1 MPVIRLRP
9 VVPGLVFLLAVLP
22 FLSVLWAGFLNWDDD
37 YHLLENAGFRGL
49 GASQLQWM
57 VTTTLGGHYHPLTW
71 LSFGVNYA
79 LDGMNPWGYHLVN
92 LLLHGANAVLFY
104 FIARRLLAAGE
115 GEPQAGL
122 PWAAAFAAL
131 MFAVHPLRVESVA
144 WLTERRGLLSA
155 LFYLAAVLAYLRGV
169 TREKRADWRWLGL
182 SLAAF
187 AASLLS
193 KAISMTLPAALL
205 LLDVYPLGRVA
216 RLGWRR
222 VLVEKVPFGAVAAA
236 GAAVAL
242 LAMRSGGVLTP
253 YGEYGPGA
261 RLAMSAYSFT
271 FYPWKVILP
280 AELSPVY
287 ELPARI
293 DPSSVR
299 FAIPLAVCLA
309 VTVALVALRRRWP
322 AGLAAWAYSVLTVL
336 PVSGPVH
343 SSYVLAADR
352 YSYLSGLGFALLGGG
367 AVSWLFSRRDAL
379 RPLLSRL
386 MVVAAAAALL
396 GLGAGSWRQSQLW
409 KDTEA
414 LFRWA
419 VSVDPTCAV
428 CSNNLGGQL
437 LLNYPVD
444 LGRIQEAEAYFRR
457 AIALRPA
464 LAAPYRNLGRA
475 LATQRRYGEAEVAYH
490 AFLRAEPESPQ
501 GLAGLGMVYLA
512 QERDAEAI
520 PLLREARA
528 RGLDAPGARDGL
540 GLALRRQADRMSRN
554 GRGEEAGVLLRE
566 AESLGARRP

>member
-1 MPVIRLRP
+1 MRVIRLRP

-22 FLSVLWAGFLNWDDD
+22 FLSVLQAGFLNWDDD
-37 YHLLENAGFRGL
+37 YHLVENAGFRGL

-131 MFAVHPLRVESVA
+131 VFAVHPLRVESVA

-271 FYPWKVILP
+271 FYPWKLILP

-299 FAIPLAVCLA
+299 FAIPAAVCVA

-322 AGLAAWAYSVLTVL
+322 AGLAAWAYSALTIL

-343 SSYVLAADR
+343 A
-352 YSYLSGLGFALLGGG
+352 
-367 AVSWLFSRRDAL
+367 
-379 RPLLSRL
+379 
-386 MVVAAAAALL
+386 
-396 GLGAGSWRQSQLW
+396 
-409 KDTEA
+409 
-414 LFRWA
+414 
-419 VSVDPTCAV
+419 
-428 CSNNLGGQL
+428 
-437 LLNYPVD
+437 
-444 LGRIQEAEAYFRR
+444 
-457 AIALRPA
+457 
-464 LAAPYRNLGRA
+464 
-475 LATQRRYGEAEVAYH
+475 
-490 AFLRAEPESPQ
+490 
-501 GLAGLGMVYLA
+501 
-512 QERDAEAI
+512 
-520 PLLREARA
+520 
-528 RGLDAPGARDGL
+528 
-540 GLALRRQADRMSRN
+540 
-554 GRGEEAGVLLRE
+554 
-566 AESLGARRP
+566 

>member
-1 MPVIRLRP
+1 MPVIRPRP
-9 VVPGLVFLLAVLP
+9 LLPGVVFLLAVLP
-22 FLSVLWAGFLNWDDD
+22 FLPVLRAGFLNWDDD
-37 YHLLENAGFRGL
+37 YHLVENAGIRGL
-49 GASQLQWM
+49 GAAQLRWM
-57 VTTTLGGHYHPLTW
+57 FSTTLGGHYHPLTW
-71 LSFGVNYA
+71 LSFGVNYS

-104 FIARRLLAAGE
+104 FVARRLLAAAE
-115 GEPQAGL
+115 GEPETGL

-131 MFAVHPLRVESVA
+131 VFAVHPLRVESVA

-155 LFYLAAVLAYLRGV
+155 LFYLAAVLAYLRAV
-169 TREKRADWRWLGL
+169 TRAGRVDWRWLGL

-187 AASLLS
+187 TASLLS

-222 VLVEKVPFGAVAAA
+222 VLVEKSPFVLVAAA
-236 GAAVAL
+236 GAAGAL
-242 LAMRSGGVLTP
+242 LAMRAGGVLMP
-253 YGEYGPGA
+253 YGEYGLGA
-261 RLAMSAYSFT
+261 RLVMTAYSFT
-271 FYPWKVILP
+271 FYPWKLILP

-293 DPSSVR
+293 DLSSVR
-299 FAIPLAVCLA
+299 FAIPAAVCVA
-309 VTVALVALRRRWP
+309 VTAALVALRRRWP
-322 AGLAAWAYSVLTVL
+322 AGLAAWVYSALTVL
-336 PVSGPVH
+336 PVSGPVT
-343 SSYVLAADR
+343 SSFVLAADR
-352 YSYLSGLGFALLGGG
+352 HSYLSGLGFALLGGG
-367 AVSWLFSRRDAL
+367 VVSWLFSRRDAL

-386 MVVAAAAALL
+386 MVVVAAAALL
-396 GLGAGSWRQSQLW
+396 GLGAESWRQSHLW

-428 CSNNLGGQL
+428 CLNNLGGQL
-437 LLNYPVD
+437 MLSYPAD
-444 LGRIQEAEAYFRR
+444 LGRIQEAEGYVRR

-475 LATQRRYGEAEVAYH
+475 LATQRRYGEAELAYR
-490 AFLRAEPESPQ
+490 AFLRAEPESPP

-512 QERDAEAI
+512 QARDAEAI
-520 PLLREARA
+520 ALLREARA

-554 GRGEEAGVLLRE
+554 GRGEEARVLLRE
-566 AESLGARRP
+566 AESLGTRRP